1 MRSFVFLAQACLAMA
16 VLLPLPAEARVL
28 EVGSGQAYP
37 KPSAAAAAAGPGDT
51 IHIANGEY
59 YDCMTLRAPN
69 VTVEGSGP
77 GTVLTDSV
85 CGGKAL
91 IIASAD
97 NITVRNLT
105 LTRARV
111 PDGNG
116 AGIRAEGGNLT
127 VDHVSFINNQDGI
140 LAAPMPNST
149 ITVRDSVFDRNGICL
164 AACAHGIYVGPLAL
178 LHVERTRFIGTKQGH
193 HIKSRAARTEVVDC
207 DIEDGPEG
215 TASYLIELPNGGAL
229 LARGNTLEK
238 GPNAENHTAAIVIGS
253 EGVNQP
259 TRDVVIENNTFR
271 NDGDYNTFLLNNVS
285 AADAQ
290 LRGNKV
296 SGAAKPLQGDGT
308 VR

>member
-1 MRSFVFLAQACLAMA
+1 MRRIVFLAVA
-16 VLLPLPAEARVL
+16 VLLPLTAAARVL
-28 EVGSGQAYP
+28 EVGPGQSYP

-59 YDCMTLRAPN
+59 YDCMTLHAPN
-69 VTVEGSGP
+69 VTVEGSGT

-91 IIASAD
+91 IIAGAD

-116 AGIRAEGGNLT
+116 AGIRAEGGNLL

-140 LAAPMPNST
+140 LAAPLPNST
-149 ITVRDSVFDRNGICL
+149 VTVRDSVFDRNGTCQQ
-164 AACAHGIYVGPLAL
+164 ACAHGIYVGPLAL
-178 LHVERTRFIGTKQGH
+178 LRVERTRFTNTKEAH
-193 HIKSRAARTEVVDC
+193 HIKSRATRTEVVDC

-215 TASYLIELPNGGAL
+215 TASYEIELPNGGSL
-229 LARGNTLEK
+229 LARGNTIEK
-238 GPNAENHTAAIVIGS
+238 GPNAENHSAAIVIGS
-253 EGVNQP
+253 EGINQP
-259 TRDVVIENNTFR
+259 TRDVVVENNTFR
-271 NDGDYNTFLLNNVS
+271 NDGNYNTVLLNNIS

-290 LRGNKV
+290 LRGNKL